1 MPLGKKTVNHYLNQ
15 QKELFGNQLYISSN
29 TKTPETP
36 INNNNTDL
44 QQYYFDIKDCLECSL
59 GFTLTNFV
67 FGVGNPTADLVFVG
81 EAPGHNEDLKG
92 EPFVGRAG
100 KLLDKILAAISLSRK
115 DIYICNV
122 IKCRPPENRNPSSKE
137 IDKCRPYLDTQL
149 KMIKP
154 KAIIALGK
162 IAANTLLENDL
173 ALKKMRGDTFCYKGI
188 DVIVTYHPAALLR
201 NPNFKKPCWE
211 DFKMIR
217 KTYLKIK

>member
-1 MPLGKKTVNHYLNQ
+1 MPLKRKSVNHYLNQ
-15 QKELFGNQLYISSN
+15 QKELFGNQLYISPN
-29 TKTPETP
+29 TPSPETT
-36 INNNNTDL
+36 INNNITDL

-59 GFTLTNFV
+59 GFTRKNFV

-81 EAPGHNEDLKG
+81 EAPGNNEDLKG

-100 KLLDKILAAISLSRK
+100 KLLDKILAAISLLRK

-137 IDKCRPYLDTQL
+137 IEKCRPYLDTQL
-149 KMIKP
+149 KIIKP

-162 IAANTLLENDL
+162 IAANTLLENDF
-173 ALKKMRGDTFCYKGI
+173 ALKNMRGETFYYKGI

-201 NPNFKKPCWE
+201 NPNFKKHCWE